1 MVTENGALRYPPQG
15 PMGDH
20 DLPSRRRIPNPPRL
34 DPLRINP
41 PYPRPSTADGL
52 RPPHS
57 HYRPAPS
64 PHHPRS
70 PRKPHAYPH
79 PPRLDSASRAASPLS
94 PRLWPDDGSP
104 MSRPTYYKP
113 SVTSSPGPAHDR
125 TSRPLEGEYERAPRH
140 AIPAD
145 QPDVPLSV
153 STAKLQPKRSKPY
166 LAYTPSPH
174 GLVLPRG
181 PYNSRPSD
189 PYGEDALRS
198 SVNSAMTSRSSIE
211 HASGTE
217 RSSVLTK
224 SSSITDLS
232 PDTPDG
238 GYEKDEG
245 MSVEDAISMYL
256 DGFSDVTEEPASP
269 DLLDDSKLKT
279 LNPLPR
285 GELVL
290 DNHHAPDSSPDLDPI
305 RDFPPAPTLSKFST
319 TPEHDFSDQQ
329 YSKDARSDRASLDKP
344 QGAPENP
351 LNPQDQNLLDMQF
364 LGDARSDINLYSES
378 LDGPLDV
385 PIDVPLGQSL
395 EEPLDKQ
402 PEPASLAQPPPIP
415 RVAETKVM
423 LGGVV
428 PPPLSIA
435 TETRDC
441 YGFRKATSYITLQQY
456 EEWSASYADFAANRR
471 VKWAELLNEHGLP
484 STNPTT
490 FPPRTSKVK
499 RFIRKGIPPEMRGA
513 AWFWYAGGFEHL
525 NRNPGLYDQLV
536 QQAMESPS
544 NDDKEH
550 IERDLH
556 RTFPDNLHFKPEKAD
571 QIASEAGHQGQSSV
585 TVETEMIRSLRRVLY
600 AFALH
605 NPEIGYTQSLNFI
618 TGLFLLFLPEE
629 KAFWMLHIITSVYLP
644 NTHEISLEGANVDLW
659 ILMVLLKESLPNVY
673 SKIAGTG
680 GKSRSAPLSVHS
692 RLPDITL
699 GLTNWLMSVFIGT
712 LPLETTLRV
721 WDVFFFEGSKTFFR
735 VSMAIFKA
743 CEKDIMAVSDPMEV
757 FQVVQTVPKRLMD
770 ANTLLDGSFIRRN
783 RVGQTR
789 IEELRA
795 ARRTAVRQDKL
806 RRSLAM
812 SKGQLHAAT
821 DEWPTRSR
829 TPIPGLER
837 TFADSWRQMR
847 NHAFRGQAASYYNA
861 DQSSQQPGY
870 NNGYNRNQ
878 TGSYQY
884 NEDNRGPEPKPPHE
898 LPPTYN
904 EAVYGFDDAFK
915 VEKPKF
921 NDLWAGL
928 LLIAV
933 FLGYVAVSGISIYR
947 YSKYKGFNG
956 DGIYDSA
963 NSVSLD
969 TNTLVLF
976 IFVLCVALAF
986 SWGYFL
992 TARHFPKFF
1001 IWATGIL
1008 NIVFALAT
1016 GIYYIARKQ
1025 YGGGIVFLL
1034 FGVFA
1039 IICFISWIPRIPFTA
1054 FMLQTSMDV
1063 SRRYGH
1069 MFLVSAIGGIVSV
1082 AFAAWFSVTLV
1093 AIYVAFEPGSGT
1105 TNPSCTDGGCS
1116 RARVIGL
1123 VVYVTFAMYWFSEWI
1138 KNTVHTTIAGVYGSW
1153 YFFSNS
1159 PDGMPAHATR
1169 GAFKRATTY
1178 SFGSIS
1184 FGSLIIAI
1192 IQFLRQLCSVAQ
1204 RNEAAQGNLLGS
1216 IMFWVLGCFIS
1227 LLDWL
1232 VTFFNR
1238 YAFCHIAL
1246 YGKAY
1251 IPSAKDTWTMM
1262 KDRGIDALVT
1272 DCLIGPVITMG
1283 SMFVSYACAL
1293 LAYLYLQ
1300 FTNPSYNSGGDY
1312 TAVIMAFSFVIGLQI
1327 CQILMTP
1334 VSSGIETIFAAMAWD
1349 PQVLMTQHPDLYQQM
1364 VHLYPRVQQAIHV

>member
-1 MVTENGALRYPPQG
+1 MVTEHGPLRYPPQG

-20 DLPSRRRIPNPPRL
+20 DRSNQRRIPNPPRL

-52 RPPHS
+52 RPPHG
-57 HYRPAPS
+57 HYRVTPPRQHPAYPPRFESAPRAVSPHSRLWVDDDSPINRPTYHKAPS
-64 PHHPRS
+64 PTASRS
-70 PRKPHAYPH
+70 PHERRTR
-79 PPRLDSASRAASPLS
+79 PPPSPSPANGELERLPRQRTPPNPTDPPLS
-94 PRLWPDDGSP
+94 IS
-104 MSRPTYYKP
+104 
-113 SVTSSPGPAHDR
+113 
-125 TSRPLEGEYERAPRH
+125 TSRLEN
-140 AIPAD
+140 
-145 QPDVPLSV
+145 
-153 STAKLQPKRSKPY
+153 KRSRPY
-166 LAYTPSPH
+166 LAYTPSPN
-174 GLVLPRG
+174 GLALPRS
-181 PYNSRPSD
+181 PYNTRPTD
-189 PYGEDALRS
+189 PYGEDVLRS

-238 GYEKDEG
+238 SYEKDEG

-269 DLLDDSKLKT
+269 DLLDDTKLKA
-279 LNPLPR
+279 LNPMPPA
-285 GELVL
+285 ELVL
-290 DNHHAPDSSPDLDPI
+290 DEPAIEPTAINNFPTRTTSRSGRCNLYPSEELSLKEAWSDDDSVDQPLTDP
-305 RDFPPAPTLSKFST
+305 L
-319 TPEHDFSDQQ
+319 E
-329 YSKDARSDRASLDKP
+329 KP
-344 QGAPENP
+344 LEQAPEP
-351 LNPQDQNLLDMQF
+351 SHPELNPPDQNLLDKQF
-364 LGDARSDINLYSES
+364 LGESHSDVNS
-378 LDGPLDV
+378 LDEP
-385 PIDVPLGQSL
+385 S
-395 EEPLDKQ
+395 EE
-402 PEPASLAQPPPIP
+402 PEPASPAQPPTP
-415 RVAETKVM
+415 RPTETKIM
-423 LGGVV
+423 LPGVV

-441 YGFRKATSYITLQQY
+441 YGFRKVTPYVTLQQY
-456 EEWSASYADFAANRR
+456 EAWSGAYAEFAANRR
-471 VKWAELLNEHGLP
+471 IKWAELLSENGLP
-484 STNPTT
+484 STNPAK
-490 FPPRTSKVK
+490 FPPKSSKVK
-499 RFIRKGIPPEMRGA
+499 RFVRKGIPPELRGA
-513 AWFWYAGGFEHL
+513 AWFWYAGGYEHL

-536 QQAMESPS
+536 QQVMKSPS

-556 RTFPDNLHFKPEKAD
+556 RTFPDNIHFKPE
-571 QIASEAGHQGQSSV
+571 QTGQPSGNPGQSV
-585 TVETEMIRSLRRVLY
+585 VVETEMIRSLRRVLY
-600 AFALH
+600 AFAAH
-605 NPEIGYTQSLNFI
+605 NPQIGYTQSLNFI
-618 TGLFLLFLPEE
+618 TGLLLLFLNEE
-629 KAFWMLHIITSVYLP
+629 KAFWMLHIITSLYLP
-644 NTHEISLEGANVDLW
+644 STHEISLEGANIDLW
-659 ILMVLLKESLPNVY
+659 ILMVLLKESLPNIY
-673 SKIAGTG
+673 NKIVGTG
-680 GKSRSAPLSVHS
+680 GRSRGAPLSVNS

-721 WDVFFFEGSKTFFR
+721 WDVFFYEGSKTFFR
-735 VSMAIFKA
+735 VSMGLFKA

-757 FQVVQTVPKRLMD
+757 FQVVQTVPKKLLD
-770 ANTLLDGSFIRRN
+770 ANTLLEESFARRN
-783 RVGQTR
+783 RVGQGR

-806 RRSLAM
+806 RRSQAL

-829 TPIPGLER
+829 TPIPGLDR

-847 NHAFRGQAASYYNA
+847 NHAFRYYNPNQTFEQP
-861 DQSSQQPGY
+861 QSAYQNPQLGY
-870 NNGYNRNQ
+870 QNGYQ
-878 TGSYQY
+878 PTPAQYQY
-884 NEDNRGPEPKPPHE
+884 NGHHSEPKPPPPTQGE
-898 LPPTYN
+898 PPTYN
-904 EAVYGFDDAFK
+904 QAVYGFDDAFK
-915 VEKPKF
+915 VEQPKF
-921 NDLWAGL
+921 HDLWAGL

-933 FLGYVAVSGISIYR
+933 FLGYVAVSGLSIYR

-956 DGIYDSA
+956 TGIYDSS

-992 TARHFPKFF
+992 AARYFPKAF

-1025 YGGGIVFLL
+1025 YGGGIVFLI

-1039 IICFISWIPRIPFTA
+1039 IVCFISWIPRIPFTA
-1054 FMLQTSMDV
+1054 FMLQTAMDV
-1063 SRRYGH
+1063 SRKYGH

-1093 AIYVAFEPGSGT
+1093 SIYVAFEPGSEA
-1105 TNPSCTDGGCS
+1105 TNPSCADGGCS

-1123 VVYVTFAMYWFSEWI
+1123 VVYVTFAMYWFSEFI
-1138 KNTVHTTIAGVYGSW
+1138 KNTVHTTIAGIYGSW
-1153 YFFSNS
+1153 YFWSNS
-1159 PDGMPAHATR
+1159 PNGMPAHATR

-1192 IQFLRQLCSVAQ
+1192 INSLRQLCSVAQ
-1204 RNEAAQGNLLGS
+1204 RHEAAEGNLLGS
-1216 IMFWVLGCFIS
+1216 IMFCILGCFIS

-1272 DCLIGPVITMG
+1272 DCLIGPVISMG
-1283 SMFVSYACAL
+1283 SVFVSYVCAL

-1300 FTNPSYNSGGDY
+1300 FTNPSYNSDGDF

-1334 VSSGIETIFAAMAWD
+1334 VSSGIETIFSAMAWD
-1349 PQVLMTQHPDLYQQM
+1349 PQVLMTQHPDLYQRM
-1364 VHLYPRVQQAIHV
+1364 VHLYPRVQQAIHT